1 MAIQKLSFV
10 GNLFDDV
17 PMGNMPVFGLENR
30 RYLGCKSKLAEWI
43 LSIINNEAQGAYSFF
58 DIFAGTGAIGRK
70 ALEYYQEV
78 IFNDFLCS
86 NVVSYNAFFADGEL
100 NEERVQDFIREMN
113 NVDASSLDDNY
124 CSHYYGNKYFGMAA
138 AKKIGYI
145 RDEIERRKNE
155 FSEKEY
161 FVLVA
166 SLIYSADLIVNTTG
180 QFEAYRK
187 NPA

>member
-1 MAIQKLSFV
+1 MAKKKLSFV

-17 PMGNMPVFGLENR
+17 PMWNMPVFGLENR

-86 NVVSYNAFFADGEL
+86 NVVSFKAFFADGEL

-113 NVDASSLDDNY
+113 NVMRHHSTTIIAHIIMATSILVWRQPKRLD
-124 CSHYYGNKYFGMAA
+124 
-138 AKKIGYI
+138 I
-145 RDEIERRKNE
+145 
-155 FSEKEY
+155 
-161 FVLVA
+161 
-166 SLIYSADLIVNTTG
+166 
-180 QFEAYRK
+180 
-187 NPA
+187 

>member
-1 MAIQKLSFV
+1 MTTKTQSFV

-86 NVVSYNAFFADGEL
+86 NVVSFKAFFADGEL
-100 NEERVQDFIREMN
+100 NEERVQDFI
-113 NVDASSLDDNY
+113 
-124 CSHYYGNKYFGMAA
+124 
-138 AKKIGYI
+138 I
-145 RDEIERRKNE
+145 
-155 FSEKEY
+155 
-161 FVLVA
+161 
-166 SLIYSADLIVNTTG
+166 
-180 QFEAYRK
+180 
-187 NPA
+187 